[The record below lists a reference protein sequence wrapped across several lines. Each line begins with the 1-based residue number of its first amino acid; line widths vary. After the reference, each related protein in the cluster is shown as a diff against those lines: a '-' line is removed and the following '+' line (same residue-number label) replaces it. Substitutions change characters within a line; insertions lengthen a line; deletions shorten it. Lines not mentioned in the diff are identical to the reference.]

1 MASPFFITL
10 HQPTLTVVVCLVL
23 TTAAALM
30 TLIGLTQRVYRGFWW
45 WTTAQWLTVL
55 SPVCLLLRELG
66 PWMLPLSALLSLQ
79 WPLTMLAG
87 LRRFHARA
95 RFPLPG
101 WAAPVLPLLGTA
113 AYAAVWARDAHD
125 MAARVAVFSLFNVAG
140 YLYAMWHVQAIPGWR
155 RSPYL
160 KAIRLLF
167 IGGAVLQVPRL
178 VTGLQ
183 NWGIPLGDPQHIQQ
197 PAVLLGLVVAVM
209 VSVYMCL
216 LLTYERTEQALTES
230 HRQLRELA
238 EIDMLT
244 QLPHRRHFSEMA
256 PAALRLS
263 RPGGAILLRIDI
275 DHLRQ
280 LNDLHGHAAGDE
292 ALQQVATR
300 ARALLGE
307 RDVIGRIGGDQFVAL
322 LPDTAPQ
329 DAHHLAGRLTRTVAA
344 AREARNQPPLTLR
357 FGIVRVHE
365 GETLTQALARAE
377 HALKA
382 GPHDDGRQSRPWKDS
397 MSS

>member
-1 MASPFFITL
+1 MDSSLLEL
-10 HQPTLTVVVCLVL
+10 HLPTLTVVVCLVL
-23 TTAAALM
+23 ITAAALM
-30 TLIGLTQRVYRGFWW
+30 TLVGLTQRVYRGFWW
-45 WTTAQWLTVL
+45 WTTAQWLTTL
-55 SPVCLLLRELG
+55 SPVCLLLRDLS

-79 WPLTMLAG
+79 WPLMMLAG

-95 RFPLPG
+95 RFPMPG
-101 WAAPVLPLLGTA
+101 WADPVLPLLGTA
-113 AYAAVWARDAHD
+113 AYAAVWVRDAND

-155 RSPYL
+155 LSPYL
-160 KAIRLLF
+160 KAVRLFL
-167 IGGAVLQVPRL
+167 IGGAVLQAPRL
-178 VTGLQ
+178 VTAMQ
-183 NWGIPLGDPQHIQQ
+183 NWGIPLSDPQHIQQ

-216 LLTYERTEQALTES
+216 LLTYERTEQELRES

-238 EIDMLT
+238 DIDMLT
-244 QLPHRRHFSEMA
+244 QVPTRRHFNEIA
-256 PAALRLS
+256 AAALRLA
-263 RPGGAILLRIDI
+263 RPGSAVVLRIDI

-292 ALQQVATR
+292 ALKLVATH

-322 LPDTAPQ
+322 LPDMALQ
-329 DAHHLAGRLTRTVAA
+329 DALHLARRLVRTVAQ
-344 AREARNQPPLTLR
+344 ARQARGLPDLSLSFGMVSVRESEALGPALT
-357 FGIVRVHE
+357 
-365 GETLTQALARAE
+365 RAE
-377 HALKA
+377 QALKA
-382 GPHDDGRQSRPWKDS
+382 SQHGEGPQSRPCRDS